1 MCSPPYLPHGQV
13 QRLCIH
19 LYQRERER
27 EREKVVYSFVPQRER
42 ERERE
47 MHNFSLH
54 SLDKFTITVMIY
66 LIHASFIPL
75 SSLSIQTRSSIYYLD
90 FTCFIGL

>member
-19 LYQRERER
+19 LYHTERER
-27 EREKVVYSFVPQRER
+27 GINSVCTP
-42 ERERE
+42 
-47 MHNFSLH
+47 
-54 SLDKFTITVMIY
+54 DKLTFTVMIY
-66 LIHASFIPL
+66 LIHASSVPL
-75 SSLSIQTRSSIYYLD
+75 YSLSIQTRSSTYYLD